1 VAVQIVLCMV
11 AFFGAFGVIGSAFN
25 GRFWGWGKPA
35 GRWLGIVFNGTMM
48 ALTFE
53 RVLDEGMLV
62 VWAVCLFAG
71 IGLGLALAAR
81 DLKAAR
87 NPGQEP
93 TARAD

>member
-1 VAVQIVLCMV
+1 MQIVLCMI
-11 AFFGAFGVIGSAFN
+11 AFFGSFGLIGSAFN

-48 ALTFE
+48 ALAFE

-62 VWAVCLFAG
+62 VWTVMVLAG
-71 IGLGLALAAR
+71 GGLGIALGVR

-87 NPGQEP
+87 HSGQESMD
-93 TARAD
+93 RAG

>member
-1 VAVQIVLCMV
+1 MQIVLCMV
-11 AFFGAFGVIGSAFN
+11 AFFGAFGIIGSALS

-35 GRWLGIVFNGTMM
+35 GRWLGIIFNGTMM

-62 VWAVCLFAG
+62 AWAVCLFAG
-71 IGLGLALAAR
+71 TGLGLAPAAR

-87 NPGQEP
+87 HSGQESTDRP
-93 TARAD
+93 D

>member
-1 VAVQIVLCMV
+1 MAVQIVLCMV
-11 AFFGAFGVIGSAFN
+11 AFFGAFGLIGSAFN
-25 GRFWGWGKPA
+25 GHFWGWGKPA

-62 VWAVCLFAG
+62 VWTVLVFAG
-71 IGLGLALAAR
+71 TGLGIALGVR

-87 NPGQEP
+87 NPAQEP
-93 TARAD
+93 ADQAD